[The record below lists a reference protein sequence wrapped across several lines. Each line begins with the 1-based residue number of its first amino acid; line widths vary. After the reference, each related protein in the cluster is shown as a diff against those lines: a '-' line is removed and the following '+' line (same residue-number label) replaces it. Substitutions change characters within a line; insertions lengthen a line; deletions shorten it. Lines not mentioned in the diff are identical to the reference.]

1 MKKYIQQ
8 LTIEYQKR
16 TPWTPVYGLVRSLLA
31 LGTFLTL
38 VFNDN
43 QSLFLSIERYLN
55 HESVFSNTFLHQ
67 ANLFLLFGVKLWIGK
82 SIAILILVLVM
93 SGWRPAFTGLL
104 HFWVAIS
111 FSTLSGTIDGGDTIT
126 SILTFFL
133 IPVCLT
139 DNRKSHWVYKTVEYD
154 PYVTLFVWSIFSVIR
169 LQICIIY
176 LHSGIDKLRIEEW
189 TNGTCTYYWFTNNIY
204 GVAEWFRPTMI
215 KIMSL
220 PVVVVVITWG
230 TIIFEIFLG
239 MAILMKRNQFNWK
252 VLLLLGLLF
261 HLGIVLIFGLVSFFM
276 AMASCL
282 ILYLVPM
289 DYIRSPKKQV

>member
-1 MKKYIQQ
+1 
-8 LTIEYQKR
+8 
-16 TPWTPVYGLVRSLLA
+16 
-31 LGTFLTL
+31 
-38 VFNDN
+38 
-43 QSLFLSIERYLN
+43 
-55 HESVFSNTFLHQ
+55 
-67 ANLFLLFGVKLWIGK
+67 
-82 SIAILILVLVM
+82 M